1 MKLFLDTANQAEVE
15 QAVAMGVIDG
25 VTTNPSLVAKE
36 SGDYLARAKYFC
48 ELVDGPIS
56 VEVLASDKEGMLAE
70 ARELAKIDPR
80 IVVKLPLTA
89 ESLAAM
95 KILAAEGIAVN
106 ATLIFSANQAL
117 LAAQAGARYVSP
129 FVGRLCDIGQDGM
142 TLVEE
147 IRTIFDNSNYAAE
160 IIVASIRS
168 PRQVTE
174 AALIGADIA
183 TIPYKILEQMISH
196 PQTDLGIAK
205 FEADW
210 QKRQ

>member
-15 QAVAMGVIDG
+15 QAAAMGVIDG

-48 ELVDGPIS
+48 ELVDGPLS
-56 VEVLASDKEGMLAE
+56 VEVLSSDKDGMLSE

-89 ESLAAM
+89 DSLAVM

-147 IRTIFDNSNYAAE
+147 IRTIFDNSNYDTE

-183 TIPYKILEQMISH
+183 TIPFKILEQMISH

>member
-15 QAVAMGVIDG
+15 QAAAMGVIDG

-56 VEVLASDKEGMLAE
+56 VEVLSSDKDGMLSE
-70 ARELAKIDPR
+70 ARKLAKIDPR

-89 ESLAAM
+89 DSLAVM

-147 IRTIFDNSNYAAE
+147 IRTIFDNSSYDTE

-183 TIPYKILEQMISH
+183 TIPFKILEQMISH

>member
-56 VEVLASDKEGMLAE
+56 VEVLANDKDGMLTE

-80 IVVKLPLTA
+80 IVIKLPLTA
-89 ESLAAM
+89 ESLQAM
-95 KILAAEGIAVN
+95 KILSQEGINVN

-129 FVGRLCDIGQDGM
+129 FVGRLNDIGQDGM
-142 TLVEE
+142 TLIEE
-147 IRTIFDNSNYAAE
+147 IRMIFDNANYETE
-160 IIVASIRS
+160 IIVASIRN

-174 AALIGADIA
+174 AAMIGADIA
-183 TIPYKILEQMISH
+183 TIPFKILQQMISH

>member
-147 IRTIFDNSNYAAE
+147 IRTIFDNSNYDTE

-168 PRQVTE
+168 PRKVTE

-183 TIPYKILEQMISH
+183 TIPFKILEQMISH

>member
-56 VEVLASDKEGMLAE
+56 VEVLASDKDGMLAE

-80 IVVKLPLTA
+80 IVIKLPLTA
-89 ESLAAM
+89 ESLQAM
-95 KILAAEGIAVN
+95 KILSQEGIRVN

-129 FVGRLCDIGQDGM
+129 FVGRLNDIGQDGM
-142 TLVEE
+142 TLIEE
-147 IRTIFDNSNYAAE
+147 IRMIFDKANYDTE
-160 IIVASIRS
+160 IIVASIRN

-174 AALIGADIA
+174 AAMIGADIA
-183 TIPYKILEQMISH
+183 TIPFKILQQMISH

>member
-1 MKLFLDTANQAEVE
+1 MQLFLDTANQAEVE
-15 QAVAMGVIDG
+15 KATAMGVISG

-48 ELVDGPIS
+48 ELVNGPIS
-56 VEVLASDKEGMLAE
+56 VEVLALDRDGMIKE
-70 ARELAKIDPR
+70 ARELAKLHSN
-80 IVVKLPLTA
+80 IVVKLPLN
-89 ESLAAM
+89 EAALEAITVLS
-95 KILAAEGIAVN
+95 KEGVKTN

-117 LAAQAGARYVSP
+117 LAARAGATYVSP
-129 FVGRLCDIGQDGM
+129 FIGRLNDIGQDGM
-142 TLVEE
+142 ILIQE
-147 IRTIFDNSNYAAE
+147 IKTIFTNFAINSK
-160 IIVASIRS
+160 IIAASIRS

-183 TIPYKILEQMISH
+183 TIPFKVLQQMVAH

-210 QKRQ
+210 QKRK

>member
-147 IRTIFDNSNYAAE
+147 IRTIFDNSNYDTE

-183 TIPYKILEQMISH
+183 TIPFKILEQMISH

>member
-129 FVGRLCDIGQDGM
+129 FVGR
-142 TLVEE
+142 
-147 IRTIFDNSNYAAE
+147 
-160 IIVASIRS
+160 RS
-168 PRQVTE
+168 RRHDAGGRDP
-174 AALIGADIA
+174 
-183 TIPYKILEQMISH
+183 H
-196 PQTDLGIAK
+196 DL
-205 FEADW
+205 
-210 QKRQ
+210 

>member
-1 MKLFLDTANQAEVE
+1 MRLFLDTANQAEVE
-15 QAVAMGVIDG
+15 HAVAMGVIDG

-48 ELVDGPIS
+48 ELVNGPVS
-56 VEVLASDKEGMLAE
+56 VEVLSQDTDGMIAE
-70 ARELAKIDPR
+70 ARKLAQLDSR

-89 ESLAAM
+89 QSLAAM
-95 KILAAEGIAVN
+95 RVLTAEGIAVN

-129 FVGRLCDIGQDGM
+129 FVGRLCDIGQEGM
-142 TLVEE
+142 TLVKE
-147 IRTIFDNSNYAAE
+147 ICTILDNGSYATE
-160 IIVASIRS
+160 VIVASIRS

-183 TIPYKILEQMISH
+183 TIPYKILEQMIAH

>member
-15 QAVAMGVIDG
+15 QAAAMGVIDG

-56 VEVLASDKEGMLAE
+56 VEVLSSDKDGMLSE
-70 ARELAKIDPR
+70 ARKLAKIDPR

-89 ESLAAM
+89 DSLAVM

-147 IRTIFDNSNYAAE
+147 IRTIFDNSNYDTE

-183 TIPYKILEQMISH
+183 TIPFKILEQMISH

>member
-1 MKLFLDTANQAEVE
+1 M
-15 QAVAMGVIDG
+15 
-25 VTTNPSLVAKE
+25 
-36 SGDYLARAKYFC
+36 
-48 ELVDGPIS
+48 DGPIS

-147 IRTIFDNSNYAAE
+147 IRTIFDNSNYDTE

-183 TIPYKILEQMISH
+183 TIPFKILEQMISH

>member
-147 IRTIFDNSNYAAE
+147 IRTIFDNSNYDTE
-160 IIVASIRS
+160 IIVASI
-168 PRQVTE
+168 RQVTE

-183 TIPYKILEQMISH
+183 TIPFKILEQMISH

>member
-15 QAVAMGVIDG
+15 QAAAMGVIDG

-56 VEVLASDKEGMLAE
+56 VEVLSSDKEGMLAE

-89 ESLAAM
+89 ESLAAT
-95 KILAAEGIAVN
+95 KILAQEGIAVN

-147 IRTIFDNSNYAAE
+147 IRTIFDNSNYDTE

-183 TIPYKILEQMISH
+183 TIPYKVLEQMISH

>member
-56 VEVLASDKEGMLAE
+56 VEVLASDKDGMLAE

-80 IVVKLPLTA
+80 IVIKLPLTA
-89 ESLAAM
+89 ESLQAM
-95 KILAAEGIAVN
+95 KILSQEGIRVN

-129 FVGRLCDIGQDGM
+129 FVGRLNDIGQDGM
-142 TLVEE
+142 TLIEE
-147 IRTIFDNSNYAAE
+147 IRMIFDNSNYDTE
-160 IIVASIRS
+160 IIVASIRN

-174 AALIGADIA
+174 AAMIGADIA
-183 TIPYKILEQMISH
+183 TIPFKILQQMISH